1 MHPVVVKPVRTWREK
16 RAFLNF
22 PWLLYK
28 EDPYWIPPLRID
40 QKEMVNYKP
49 HPFYIRNEIQTFL
62 AYRRGEVCGRIAAII
77 NHGHNERYNE
87 RRGFFGFFECVDDVE
102 VAQALFDAAKQWLAD
117 RGMVALRGPT
127 NPSLNYTL
135 GLLVEGFN
143 SSPYFMMTYNPPY
156 YEKLLLACG
165 FEKTQD
171 LYAYWGKRDMLP
183 GVQAKLQ
190 PICDEIRR
198 RLNITLREL
207 NPKRF
212 LEDVEAFL
220 EVYNRSLVSTWGFV
234 PMTKE
239 EIHHVASGLRWL
251 IVPQLA
257 LGAEIDGQLVGATF
271 GLLDYNPRIRAIN
284 GRMFPFG
291 FIRLLWNKRRIKA
304 MRLISTNVVPEY
316 QRLGIGMVL
325 LNGLVPRGLDWGL
338 EEVEFSWV
346 LESNRLSRRSLEKG
360 GAIRTKTYRLY
371 DLDF

>member
-1 MHPVVVKPVRTWREK
+1 MDSVVVKPVQTRQEK

-22 PWLLYK
+22 PWTLYK
-28 EDPYWIPPLRID
+28 DDPYWIPPLRID

-87 RRGFFGFFECVDDVE
+87 RRGFFGFFECVDDQE
-102 VAQALFDAAKQWLAD
+102 AAKALFDAAKQWLAD
-117 RGMVALRGPT
+117 RGMTALRGPT

-156 YEKLLLACG
+156 YEKLVLGCG

-171 LYAYWGKRDMLP
+171 LYAYWGKREMLP
-183 GVQAKLQ
+183 GVHAKLQ
-190 PICDEIRR
+190 PICDQIRQR
-198 RLNITLREL
+198 MNITLREL

-220 EVYNRSLVSTWGFV
+220 EVYNRSLTATWGFV
-234 PMTKE
+234 PMSKE
-239 EIHHVASGLRWL
+239 EIRHLAAGLRWL

-257 LGAEIDGQLVGATF
+257 LGAEIDGKLVGATF

-284 GRMFPFG
+284 GRLFPFG
-291 FIRLLWNKRRIKA
+291 FIRLLWNKQDIKA

-316 QRLGIGMVL
+316 QRLGVGVVL
-325 LNGLVPRGLDWGL
+325 LNGLVPRGLEWGL

-346 LESNRLSRRSLEKG
+346 LESNLLSRGSLEKG
-360 GAIRTKTYRLY
+360 GA
-371 DLDF
+371 